1 MATILGLLIG
11 IAGLIIFSYHRPTLP
26 EPLPTATVTSPTPE
40 PWALG

>member
-26 EPLPTATVTSPTPE
+26 EP
-40 PWALG
+40 WALG